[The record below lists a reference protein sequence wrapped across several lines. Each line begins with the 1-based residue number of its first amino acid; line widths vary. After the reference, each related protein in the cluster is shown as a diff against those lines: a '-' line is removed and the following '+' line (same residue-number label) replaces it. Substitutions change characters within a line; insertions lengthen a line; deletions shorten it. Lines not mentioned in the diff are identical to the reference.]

1 MASLSSMTGYGRSHG
16 SLPGVSFV
24 VELKSVNGRGLDMRV
39 RLAPGFDALE
49 PEIRRRIGRSLAR
62 GSLTVSLNVD
72 REGEGGR
79 VVVNHQAL
87 EAVLEGFRWLEQ
99 RVEAQ
104 RPTLDGIMAL
114 RGVLEQHETPLSAD
128 EEEALNGAILA
139 AFDEAVAALVVARQE
154 EGARIA
160 AILSER
166 VDEIAALTKA
176 AEIHPGRSRDAILAR
191 LRQQVAELSE
201 ASPALSEERLTQEAM
216 LLATKADIREELDR
230 LGAHIAAARA
240 LLSGGGPVG
249 RKLDFLSQ
257 EFNREANTLCSKS
270 NDVALTAIG
279 LDLKAVIDQLRE
291 QIQNIE

>member
-1 MASLSSMTGYGRSHG
+1 MAALSSMTGYGRSHG
-16 SLPGVSFV
+16 SLPGVGFV

-49 PEIRRRIGRSLAR
+49 PEIRRRIGKALSR

-87 EAVLEGFRWLEQ
+87 EAVLEGFQWLET
-99 RVEAQ
+99 RVDAQ
-104 RPTLDGIMAL
+104 RPTLDGIMGL
-114 RGVLEQHETPLSAD
+114 KGVLEQHETPLSAD
-128 EEEALNGAILA
+128 EEEALGNAILT
-139 AFDEAVAALVVARQE
+139 AFDEAIAALVAARAE
-154 EGARIA
+154 EGARIG

-176 AEIHPGRSRDAILAR
+176 AELHPGRSRDAILAR
-191 LRQQVAELSE
+191 LRQQVAELTG
-201 ASPALSEERLTQEAM
+201 ASPALSEERLAQEAM

-230 LGAHIAAARA
+230 LGAHIAAART
-240 LLSGGGPVG
+240 LLAGGGPVG